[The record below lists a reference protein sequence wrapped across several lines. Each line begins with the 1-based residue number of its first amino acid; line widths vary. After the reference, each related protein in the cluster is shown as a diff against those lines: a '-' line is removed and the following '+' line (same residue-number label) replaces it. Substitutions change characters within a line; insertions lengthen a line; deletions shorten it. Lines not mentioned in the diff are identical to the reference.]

1 MLKKILISATAIL
14 TICFTPVTL
23 FAEEG
28 AQLTGSGLKGHWL
41 LAGIPIRGKLQ
52 FQWRLPCD
60 HVPVRRK

>member
-1 MLKKILISATAIL
+1 MLKKILIPATAIL

-41 LAGIPIRGKLQ
+41 LAEAEFHTRQASIPMETAM
-52 FQWRLPCD
+52 
-60 HVPVRRK
+60 

>member
-1 MLKKILISATAIL
+1 MLKKILIPATAIL

-41 LAGIPIRGKLQ
+41 LAEAEFPY
-52 FQWRLPCD
+52 
-60 HVPVRRK
+60 